1 MLVGCVLS
9 RIIELAGLQSM
20 LSSFSWG
27 WSLRLVLG
35 VLRHSRGSGAQC
47 ESELRKEWNT
57 RWRACSLRVGR
68 RVTMDGATGEIPALC
83 EHM

>member
-1 MLVGCVLS
+1 VLS
-9 RIIELAGLQSM
+9 
-20 LSSFSWG
+20 
-27 WSLRLVLG
+27 
-35 VLRHSRGSGAQC
+35 VLRYSRGLGTQC